1 MKANPVEPGIV
12 AVERAPGLG
21 EELVCDRVF
30 GGHCVMLLLG
40 AVHGAASSVF
50 LARGRQP
57 ATGWWPVIFVF
68 RGPVASPFCKRSRR
82 APRPNALD
90 VTNAFGRRKCAT
102 TFRGLSA
109 APMGTR
115 GSHEPARFA
124 GLVATSSGR
133 GCSSAGRGS
142 HDLLAGDRHALR
154 SVPSGKLR
162 QHSVTIASRKSFG
175 SNCELNGSILS
186 PQNLVHFSILR
197 ATSGHRL
204 PVAVE
209 SEILGNSLAFR
220 SVGLVS
226 PLRRSGGAVP
236 FFPAFP
242 YGPGT
247 APSGASRRQNQ
258 EAAASMTLSSPS
270 LTALTTAS

>member
-1 MKANPVEPGIV
+1 MPCSWAATGHWLVAGHLRIQGSGRV
-12 AVERAPGLG
+12 AVLQAKQT
-21 EELVCDRVF
+21 
-30 GGHCVMLLLG
+30 
-40 AVHGAASSVF
+40 SVPT
-50 LARGRQP
+50 Q
-57 ATGWWPVIFVF
+57 
-68 RGPVASPFCKRSRR
+68 RSRCDECV
-82 APRPNALD
+82 RPTEMRDD
-90 VTNAFGRRKCAT
+90 VQRSLGRSNGEPLETA
-102 TFRGLSA
+102 
-109 APMGTR
+109 
-115 GSHEPARFA
+115 PARFA
-124 GLVATSSGR
+124 GLVATSSCR
-133 GCSSAGRGS
+133 GCSSAGRGFD
-142 HDLLAGDRHALR
+142 DLLAGDRHALR
-154 SVPSGKLR
+154 SVPSSRLR